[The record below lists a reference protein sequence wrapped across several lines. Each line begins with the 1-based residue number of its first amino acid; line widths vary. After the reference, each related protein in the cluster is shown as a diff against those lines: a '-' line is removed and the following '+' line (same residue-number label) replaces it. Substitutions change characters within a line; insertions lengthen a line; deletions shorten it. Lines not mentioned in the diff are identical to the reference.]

1 MCKKYWFWRWYGAHV
16 TAPSGLET
24 SLSDAGLLDA
34 GVRTFRTSLG
44 SSISYWMSCFGG
56 PKRKNGSV
64 PAPDYRAL
72 AKLTNFSKT
81 ELQDIFSKY
90 EDIADTPD
98 GNLTKSAFISI
109 PEVFCSPLATM
120 VYDREILE
128 KEKDVM
134 NFTEFC
140 IVLDLFSKNAAVE
153 DKQRCKLH

>member
-1 MCKKYWFWRWYGAHV
+1 
-16 TAPSGLET
+16 
-24 SLSDAGLLDA
+24 
-34 GVRTFRTSLG
+34 
-44 SSISYWMSCFGG
+44 MSCFGG

-90 EDIADTPD
+90 EDIADTQD

-109 PEVFCSPLATM
+109 PEVLCSPLATM

-128 KEKDVM
+128 KEKEVM

-140 IVLDLFSKNAAVE
+140 VVLDLFSKNAAVE
-153 DKQRCKLH
+153 DKQRCKASFLVCIFFPVVAI